1 MLPARFGFTKV
12 VLFVQIHVP
21 CHAYQGFTHNDRVV
35 RRLLLLRIFLIVE
48 CKTYR

>member
-21 CHAYQGFTHNDRVV
+21 CHAYQGFTHNERVA
-35 RRLLLLRIFLIVE
+35 RRLLLLRIFLIIE
-48 CKTYR
+48 CKTHR

>member
-21 CHAYQGFTHNDRVV
+21 CHAYQDLTHNERVV
-35 RRLLLLRIFLIVE
+35 RRLLLLRIFLIIE
-48 CKTYR
+48 CKTHR